1 MKIKPINCFVLDTRV
16 QSLKQLD
23 GPIYKIDRQHHFAE
37 IEYRIESL
45 RDLVGPKYEIDSKH
59 HFNEVEARVKVRCFH
74 ISSVLYNTLNIFV
87 LQKKK

>member
-1 MKIKPINCFVLDTRV
+1 MYLTNWLFILDTRV

-37 IEYRIESL
+37 IEFRMESL

-59 HFNEVEARVKVRCFH
+59 QFNEVEARVKVGCFH
-74 ISSVLYNTLNIFV
+74 QKKCTLN
-87 LQKKK
+87 KKF